1 MEIYQLSAAELAD
14 KVNKKEISALEVANA
29 YQKRID
35 CVEDRVGAFVY
46 LAGERALTAAKEID
60 LALAAGKKLV
70 LAGVPMVLKDNIFV
84 GDLPT
89 TCCSGLL
96 AGRVWP
102 EEAVLAQALAGAG
115 AFCLGKGNMD
125 EFAMGSSTVTSFH
138 HSTNNPWRLGFS
150 PGGSSGGPAAAVSAG
165 EAAFGIGS
173 DTGGSIRQPAAF
185 CGVVGLKPTF
195 GLVPTAGTVP
205 LAPSFDA
212 FGPLSRTVEDCALIL
227 NVLADAE
234 RKTDDYTDGLDFGV
248 AGKKIGLPAEYLAA
262 DVAKDVKETILTAA
276 KTLVDLG
283 AEVEEISLPYSKYG
297 LMAYHVLAPREIKN
311 TILTY
316 MEDEAAGS
324 KLGKE
329 VRRRLLLGVLLSDF
343 AAYEKY
349 YLKASKIQALIMA
362 EFEQAFAK
370 VDCMISPVTRD
381 VAFPHALPPADPLEM
396 YMNDLLLAPANL
408 AGIPALSLP
417 CGFCR
422 GLPVGLQVLG
432 PKWGEKQ
439 ILQVGH
445 AFEQATGY
453 FNKVSDGL

>member
-1 MEIYQLSAAELAD
+1 MEIYRFSAAELAD
-14 KVNKKEISALEVANA
+14 KVNKKEISALEVARA

-35 CVEDRVGAFVY
+35 CVEDRMGAFVC
-46 LAGERALTAAKEID
+46 LAGERALTAAKKID
-60 LALAAGKKLV
+60 AALASGKKLV
-70 LAGVPMVLKDNIFV
+70 LAGVPMVLKDNIFA

-102 EEAVLAQALAGAG
+102 EEAVLARALADAG
-115 AFCLGKGNMD
+115 SFCLGKGNMD

-138 HSTNNPWRLGFS
+138 HSTNNPWRFGFS
-150 PGGSSGGPAAAVSAG
+150 PGGSSGGPAAAVAAG

-195 GLVPTAGTVP
+195 GLVPTTGTVP

-248 AGKKIGLPAEYLAA
+248 AGKKIGLPVEYLVA
-262 DVAKDVKETILTAA
+262 DVAKDVKEAILAAA
-276 KTLVDLG
+276 KILVGLG
-283 AEVEEISLPYSKYG
+283 AEVEEVSLPYSKYG

-316 MEDEAAGS
+316 MEDEVAEGM
-324 KLGKE
+324 LGKE

-349 YLKASKIQALIMA
+349 YLKARKMQALIGA

-370 VDCMISPVTRD
+370 FDCMISPVTRD
-381 VAFPHALPPADPLEM
+381 VAFSHALPPADPLEM

-417 CGFCR
+417 CGFCC
-422 GLPVGLQVLG
+422 GLPVGLQILG

-439 ILQVGH
+439 ILQVGR